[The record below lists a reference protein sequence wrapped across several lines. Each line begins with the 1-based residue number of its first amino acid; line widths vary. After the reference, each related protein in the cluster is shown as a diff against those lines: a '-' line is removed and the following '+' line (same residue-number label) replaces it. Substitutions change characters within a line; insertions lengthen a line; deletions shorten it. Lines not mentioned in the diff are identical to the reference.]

1 MKRRLGP
8 AIILLIALGFLA
20 FAVLV
25 FQSDRQVRTRFAT
38 ARWVAPAQVFA
49 APMELYRGA
58 PLSAGDVEVAL
69 NRLGYRQVASPPR
82 HAGEYAR
89 SGQKLEIWRR
99 AFRYAGENVAEQG
112 LLLTHAGS
120 TLSTLQESSGGAL
133 VLAQLEPE
141 RIGSLYPAE
150 GEDREMLQL
159 ADWPETLRRGLI
171 AVEDQR
177 FAHHFGLDP
186 QGLLRAA
193 VKNIAAGRV
202 VEGGST
208 LTQQLVKNLFL
219 TNERS
224 LARKGREAVMALLLE
239 WHFDKS
245 AILEAYGNEVYLGQE
260 GNRAIHGFGLGSRFW
275 FGKPLEEL
283 TVSELALLVG
293 MVKGPSAYNPLRHP
307 EAAKRRRNLV
317 LRLWYDAGLISSAQ
331 LAGGEQAAL
340 GVARGSERRKSTTA
354 FLDLI
359 RRELRRDFPAEA
371 LTHNGLRIDT
381 HLDSRLQ
388 SLAEQ
393 SVRKMIPQLEARG
406 GKGLQAALVATST
419 ADGRIKAIV
428 GSSNPGSGGFNRA
441 LDARRQ
447 IGSLVK
453 PAVYYTALAQPDKYT
468 LVTPLTDM
476 PFGLEMPNGDVWE
489 PENFDHEAHG
499 TVPLYLALANSYNL
513 STARLA
519 IDLGIPSVVR
529 TLRDLGVDGAIPAV
543 PSLALGTLELTPFEV
558 ASIYNTL
565 AAGGYPSRLRAIAAV
580 STADGVELL
589 RDELKLQRGLDP
601 RVTHLLH
608 WAMVQILREGTA
620 RGSSRYLSP
629 ERQLAGKTGTSD
641 GQRDSWFAGYGSTLQ
656 ATVWVGQDD
665 NKTMRLTGATG
676 AMPIWADFMEAA
688 NAPSVELRPPRGVVM
703 QDIDTESNLP
713 GDEGCRTLRA
723 IPFVE
728 DSVPDELAPCARR
741 KGRSWFRN
749 FF

>member
-8 AIILLIALGFLA
+8 AVVLLIALGFLA
-20 FAVLV
+20 FAILV
-25 FQSDRQVRTRFAT
+25 FQSDRQVRIRFAT

-58 PLSAGDVEVAL
+58 PLSAGDVQAAL
-69 NRLGYRQVASPPR
+69 DRLGYRRVASPPR

-89 SGQKLEIWRR
+89 SNQDLEIWRR
-99 AFRYAGENVAEQG
+99 SFQRAGESEAEQG
-112 LLLTHAGS
+112 LLLSHSGS
-120 TLSTLQESSGGAL
+120 QITALKDSTGGNL
-133 VLAQLEPE
+133 VLARLEPE

-150 GEDREMLQL
+150 GEDRELLQL
-159 ADWPETLRRGLI
+159 SEWPDILRHGLI

-177 FAHHFGLDP
+177 FARHFGLDP
-186 QGLLRAA
+186 QGLLRAT

-224 LARKGREAVMALLLE
+224 LVRKGREAVMALLLE

-275 FGKPLEEL
+275 FGKPLNEL
-283 TVSELALLVG
+283 TVAEMALLVG
-293 MVKGPSAYNPLRHP
+293 MVKGPSSYNPRRHP
-307 EAAKRRRNLV
+307 EAAKNRRNLV
-317 LRLWYDAGLISSAQ
+317 LKLWHAAGIVSSAQ
-331 LAGGEQAAL
+331 LAAGEVADL
-340 GVARGSERRKSTTA
+340 GVGRGSERHRSTTA
-354 FLDLI
+354 FLDLV

-393 SVRKMIPQLEARG
+393 SVRKMVPQLESRG

-419 ADGRIKAIV
+419 ADGRIKAVV
-428 GSSNPGSGGFNRA
+428 GSANPGSGGFNRA

-468 LVTPLTDM
+468 LVTPLKDQ

-489 PENFDHEAHG
+489 PDNFDHEAHG
-499 TVPLYLALANSYNL
+499 EVPLFVALSKSYNL

-519 IDLGIPSVVR
+519 IDLGIPAVVR

-543 PSLALGTLELTPFEV
+543 PSLALGTLELTPLEV

-565 AAGGYPSRLRAIAAV
+565 AAGGYPSRLRAIASV
-580 STADGVELL
+580 STAAGEELL

-608 WAMVQILREGTA
+608 WAMVQILRDGTA

-629 ERQLAGKTGTSD
+629 GRQLAGKTGTSD
-641 GQRDSWFAGYGSTLQ
+641 DQRDSWFAGYGSTLQ
-656 ATVWVGQDD
+656 ATVWVGQDK
-665 NKTMRLTGATG
+665 NTSMRLTGASG
-676 AMPIWADFMEAA
+676 AMPIWADFMESA

-703 QDIDTESNLP
+703 QQVDTESYLP
-713 GDEGCRTLRA
+713 ADDGCRTLRE
-723 IPFVE
+723 IPFIE
-728 DSVPDELAPCARR
+728 DSVPEEEAPCSR
-741 KGRSWFRN
+741 KRSRSWFRN
-749 FF
+749 LF